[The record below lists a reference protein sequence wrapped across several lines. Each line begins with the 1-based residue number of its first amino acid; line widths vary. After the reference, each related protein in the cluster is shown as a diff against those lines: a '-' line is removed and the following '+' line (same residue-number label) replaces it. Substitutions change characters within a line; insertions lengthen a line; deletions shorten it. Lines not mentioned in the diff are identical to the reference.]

1 MVSTVYLDILIN
13 VLYYVLKKITGA
25 FIMTY
30 ETTDKML
37 GKIVKYQVS
46 WHLCTK
52 VTDEK
57 LR

>member
-13 VLYYVLKKITGA
+13 VLCAKKITGA